1 MLLSPLTLTQ
11 CEHAVYIWATPYFT
25 TSFFDLTFM
34 PFNPANKSLPVE
46 ITGAGGFTVT
56 NYTFLVDYPV
66 NTQITLNVTVS

>member
-1 MLLSPLTLTQ
+1 
-11 CEHAVYIWATPYFT
+11 
-25 TSFFDLTFM
+25 M